1 MNGWH
6 VPWSWTAE
14 GVRGIEVGI
23 KLPVMPLANGTGEEV
38 ICHHS
43 LLQSGPRK
51 WGDRVEPGKDITRGE
66 SVKGILL
73 AGHEECGKSWLVGL
87 ERMATGEIWHM
98 VMLYLSHVKRH
109 GIRWRAAMV
118 QLMHLQV

>member
-23 KLPVMPLANGTGEEV
+23 KLPVMPLASGTGKEV
-38 ICHHS
+38 ICHHD

-109 GIRWRAAMV
+109 GIR
-118 QLMHLQV
+118 